1 MATGNFYTGGNHGL
15 NVIVIPDEDEDSTI
29 VEDTLVNIVDELSSK
44 GYSVDDAS
52 HLTQAPRSFE
62 TGQGFLVY
70 NKNGKIVAFYEL
82 CAGYYSDA
90 NINIYTGDELIDI
103 SDDGYDYNNEVTKNK
118 RDIDRVVKCV
128 EMYTSGYKKVAQF
141 SNGETI
147 YEEGK

>member
-15 NVIVIPDEDEDSTI
+15 NVIIIPEDDEYGT
-29 VEDTLVNIVDELSSK
+29 VVGDTLANIVAELSSK
-44 GYSVDDAS
+44 GYSVDSAR

-62 TGQGFLVY
+62 IGQGYLVY

-82 CAGYYSDA
+82 CAGYYGHA
-90 NINIYTGDELIDI
+90 NIDIYTGDELVDI
-103 SDDGYDYNNEVTKNK
+103 SDEGYDYGGEITKNK

-128 EMYTSGYKKVAQF
+128 EMYTGGYKRVATF

-147 YEEGK
+147 YERGK